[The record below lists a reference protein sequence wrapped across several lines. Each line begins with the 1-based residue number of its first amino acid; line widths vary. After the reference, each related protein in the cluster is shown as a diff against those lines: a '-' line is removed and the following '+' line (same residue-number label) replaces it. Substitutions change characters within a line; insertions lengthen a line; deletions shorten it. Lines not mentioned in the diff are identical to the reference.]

1 MNYKGW
7 KANTAIKPI
16 KREYFYVWDFL
27 YVVMT
32 IIRSLILYSKQTNE
46 QILPFLTM
54 VVEFMWLLFSSYK
67 NFTIYCLVTM
77 GTL

>member
-1 MNYKGW
+1 VNYKGW

-16 KREYFYVWDFL
+16 KQEYFYVWDFL